1 MASFFDRLFG
11 RKDETSADLARE
23 RLKLVL
29 VTDRSDI
36 TPDQLRRM
44 QGEII
49 DVIKRYLNVTE
60 GEVHIKLE
68 QRERRN
74 YLVANIPLIR
84 NTPATLTPDYVPAG
98 MEQAVTP
105 APEAQP
111 EDAVEVEPP
120 PEPPQAAQ
128 APAAEEAS
136 PPAEEDKPPAKPPA
150 KRRRSSTSSRRSTA
164 ASEKP
169 SEG

>member
-11 RKDETSADLARE
+11 RQDETSADLARE

-120 PEPPQAAQ
+120 QAAQ

>member
-36 TPDQLRRM
+36 TPDQLEHM

-49 DVIKRYLNVTE
+49 DVIKRYLDVTE

-84 NTPATLTPDYVPAG
+84 NTPAALTPDYIPAG
-98 MEQAVTP
+98 MEQAVP
-105 APEAQP
+105 PVP
-111 EDAVEVEPP
+111 EPP
-120 PEPPQAAQ
+120 PETASQAVE
-128 APAAEEAS
+128 APDTEESLPSTAET
-136 PPAEEDKPPAKPPA
+136 PPAKPPA
-150 KRRRSSTSSRRSTA
+150 KRRRSSTSSRRPPA